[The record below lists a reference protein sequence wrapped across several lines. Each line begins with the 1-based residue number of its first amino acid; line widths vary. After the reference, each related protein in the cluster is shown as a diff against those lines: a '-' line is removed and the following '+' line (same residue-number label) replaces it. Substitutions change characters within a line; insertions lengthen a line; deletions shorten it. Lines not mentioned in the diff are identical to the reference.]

1 MPIPTTDNSER
12 GFQKFIVKELV
23 EKQLYIESSSKEFN
37 QEFCINKTQLIDFI
51 EQSQP
56 ESFEFIQRKG
66 ERNFLLRLDKKL
78 REKGIIETL
87 RKGVKFFDK
96 TITLFYPQPVSNYN
110 TKAIERYRK
119 NIFAVTQELKYTSD
133 NQNRIDLV
141 IFLNGL
147 PIITMELKNA
157 YTQQAVKNAIR
168 QYQTTRSPKDKIFN
182 FARCMVHFAAD
193 TDLVFMATHINEKK
207 TFFLPFNK
215 GLNDGNPY
223 KTFGAGNP
231 LNPNGHKTA
240 YLWEEVLTKA
250 SLSNIIEKFAQV
262 ISDEDDPCSKKL
274 GIKTKNKKKLIF
286 PRYHQLAGVRQLLAH
301 TKQNGVG
308 NRYLIQHSAG
318 SGKSNSI
325 AWLAHQLANMYD
337 AANTNHL
344 FDSVIVV
351 TDRTVLD
358 RQIRE
363 TIKKFS
369 HIDKVIA
376 AITGSG
382 DSKTGQLK
390 AALANHKKIII
401 VTVQTFPFL
410 LNEMDDLQDNSFA
423 IIIDEAHSSQSGDTA
438 AKMNAVLA
446 SKNIQYVPLDE
457 EGNVSTEDLVN
468 HIIESRKMLENAN
481 YYAFTATPKNK
492 TLETFGVP
500 EKYLDEDGEE
510 KTRFNPF
517 HTYSMKQA
525 IEEEFILD
533 VLSNYT
539 RFNSYYKL
547 RKSVEENPEYETK
560 EANKKLRAYVE
571 GQVFAISEKAKIMI
585 DHFHRDVHHLIN
597 NEAKAMVVTK
607 SIEAAMKYK
616 DAFDAYLDEIK
627 SPYKA
632 IVAFSGKKK
641 HYKSGEELSES
652 DMNKFPDGDNDI
664 PCQFRRKEY
673 RFLIV
678 AEKYQTG
685 FDQPLLHTMYVDKQ
699 LSGIAAVQTL
709 SRLNRANKPH
719 KKDTFVLDFFNPLED
734 IQLAFQDYYTTTILS
749 EETDANKLNDLEDG
763 LEEYQVY
770 SEEDILQYFELYYS
784 NAERS
789 ETDPLIDK
797 AEAYFNNELS
807 KSEQVDFKSMA
818 KSFVRTYSYLA
829 KLLDFNNPQWEML
842 WLFLKYLIPKLKI
855 EDDLDEE
862 NILEAVDMD
871 SYRVSKQQ
879 SAKISLVEEPSLVDP
894 IPVSEGGGFGENQFD
909 SLENILEEFNHRFGD
924 IEWTDADKVNQ
935 ILTKE
940 IPGQLGIDISIQET
954 IQNSDRQ
961 NAKVSMD
968 KKLLDVMQGL
978 MFSHTEIYKKFVD
991 DPDFKNRYQDFIFDI
1006 MWEKMKQVQL
1016 TK

>member
-1 MPIPTTDNSER
+1 MPLSTTDNSER
-12 GFQKFIVKELV
+12 GFQKLIVKELI
-23 EKQLYIESSSKEFN
+23 EKQNYVEAVSTDFDKEF
-37 QEFCINKTQLIDFI
+37 CVNKKQLFQFIENSQPKSWQLI
-51 EQSQP
+51 QK
-56 ESFEFIQRKG
+56 KG

-96 TITLFYPQPVSNYN
+96 TVETFYPQPVSNFNENDLKRYN
-110 TKAIERYRK
+110 K
-119 NIFAVTQELKYTSD
+119 NIFSVTQELKYTTD
-133 NQNRIDLV
+133 NENRIDLV

-147 PIITMELKNA
+147 PVITLELKNA
-157 YTQQAVKNAIR
+157 FTHQAVKNAIR
-168 QYQTTRSPKDKIFN
+168 QYQASRNPKDKIFN

-193 TDLVFMATHINEKK
+193 TDLVYMTTELKGQN

-215 GLNDGNPY
+215 GLNDGKPI
-223 KTFGAGNP
+223 KPFGAGNP
-231 LNPNGHKTA
+231 VNPSGLKTA

-262 ISDEDDPCSKKL
+262 VSEDDDPCNKKL
-274 GIKTKNKKKLIF
+274 GIKTRGKKKLIF
-286 PRYHQLAGVRQLLAH
+286 PRYHQLSSVRQLLKH
-301 TKQNGVG
+301 TKKNGVG

-325 AWLAHQLANMYD
+325 AWLAHQLANLYD
-337 AANTNHL
+337 VSNTSHL
-344 FDSVIVV
+344 FDSIIVV

-363 TIKKFS
+363 TIKKFA
-369 HIDKVIA
+369 HVEKVVA

-382 DSKTGQLK
+382 ESKTGQLK
-390 AALANHKKIII
+390 EALANHKKIII

-410 LNEMDDLQDNSFA
+410 LNEMDDLQDCNFG
-423 IIIDEAHSSQSGDTA
+423 IIIDEAHSSQSGESA

-446 SKNIQYVPLDE
+446 SKNVDDLPRDA
-457 EGNVSTEDLVN
+457 EGNISTEDLVN
-468 HIIESRKMLENAN
+468 HIIESRKMLQNAS

-500 EKYLDEDGEE
+500 EKYTDENGEE
-510 KTRFNPF
+510 KNRFNPF

-533 VLSNYT
+533 VLGYYT
-539 RFNSYYKL
+539 TYNSFYKL
-547 RKSVEENPEYETK
+547 RKDVEDNPEYETK

-571 GQVFAISEKAKIMI
+571 GQEFAITQKAKIMI
-585 DHFHRDVHHLIN
+585 EHFHRDVHHLIN
-597 NEAKAMVVTK
+597 GNAKAMVVTK

-616 DAFDAYLDEIK
+616 DAFDAYLKEIN

-641 HYKSGEELSES
+641 HYKTGVELSEA
-652 DMNKFPDGDNDI
+652 DMNNFPDGDNDI
-664 PCQFRRKEY
+664 PCQFRRNEY

-709 SRLNRANKPH
+709 SRLNRSYKPY
-719 KKDTFVLDFFNPLED
+719 KKDTFVLDFYNSEED
-734 IQLAFQDYYTTTILS
+734 IQLAFQDYYTTTLLS
-749 EETDANKLNDLEDG
+749 QETDSNKLNDLEEG
-763 LEEYQVY
+763 LADYQVY
-770 SEEDILQYFELYYS
+770 SEEDVKRYFELYYS

-789 ETDPLIDK
+789 ATDPIIDK
-797 AEAYFNNELS
+797 AAAYFDSELS
-807 KSEQVDFKSMA
+807 QEEKVDFKSKA

-829 KLLDFNNPQWEML
+829 KLLDFNNAMWEML
-842 WLFLKYLIPKLKI
+842 WLFLKYLIPKLHI
-855 EDDLDEE
+855 DDETDEE
-862 NILEAVDMD
+862 NILEAVNMD

-879 SAKISLVEEPSLVDP
+879 SSKINLVEEPASVEP
-894 IPVSEGGGFGENQFD
+894 IPVSEGGGLRENHYD
-909 SLENILEEFNHRFGD
+909 NLENIINEFNHRFGD
-924 IEWTDADKVNQ
+924 IEWTDADKVNK
-935 ILTKE
+935 ILTQE
-940 IPGQLGIDISIQET
+940 IPEQLGIDASILET
-954 IQNSDRQ
+954 IKNSDKQ

-968 KKLLDVMQGL
+968 KRLFDLMQGL

-1006 MWEKMKQVQL
+1006 MWEKGRKAG
-1016 TK
+1016 